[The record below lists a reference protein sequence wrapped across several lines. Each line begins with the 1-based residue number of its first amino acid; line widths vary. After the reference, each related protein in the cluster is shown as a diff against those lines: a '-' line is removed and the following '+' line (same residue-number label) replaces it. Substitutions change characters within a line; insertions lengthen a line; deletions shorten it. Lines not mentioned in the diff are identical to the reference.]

1 MWCTLFHSLEKW
13 LSIKCQRW
21 SGLTTVHFK
30 CTFQSLVPSVLI
42 SKSQGKKGHISQRDE
57 HFKHMPPALA
67 GHKTAWEKHYVY
79 LNLLWFWKFTSK
91 LAGTFCLFFT
101 VLTII
106 MINKV
111 IYNCFSLL
119 SGLFDSHHQSN
130 MTSIDKSIF
139 QDMRLVCK
147 KQSMITFVTTDYYP
161 KILWSIYA
169 KIRSRAALRMID
181 FEYVFKLQFHYS

>member
-1 MWCTLFHSLEKW
+1 
-13 LSIKCQRW
+13 
-21 SGLTTVHFK
+21 
-30 CTFQSLVPSVLI
+30 
-42 SKSQGKKGHISQRDE
+42 
-57 HFKHMPPALA
+57 MPPALA
-67 GHKTAWEKHYVY
+67 GHKTACEKHYVY

-119 SGLFDSHHQSN
+119 GGLFDSHHQSN

-139 QDMRLVCK
+139 QDMRLACK

-169 KIRSRAALRMID
+169 KIRSRVCPENDWVWICFQTTVSLFLSRNWCIQCLVNYLIAFFPA
-181 FEYVFKLQFHYS
+181 SS